1 MVVSCPKSDCFGRFP
16 GLSQNLSNPVRS
28 RSEVGPKSGPKY
40 GVGPKSGP
48 KYGVGPKSE
57 VGPKS
62 GPKYGVG
69 PKSELG
75 PKLVRS
81 LKSVRNRTVF
91 SKFWPQSS
99 LLAVLMH
106 FGQGSIPL
114 YERSTSLIQAQPG
127 ANRLVKGATSGYRMF
142 CFRLSDIRFWPQLAI
157 LAVFIVS
164 AKGPFPYMRGV
175 PLLYRPSPGQI
186 I

>member
-1 MVVSCPKSDCFGRFP
+1 MLVLAR
-16 GLSQNLSNPVRS
+16 VRS
-28 RSEVGPKSGPKY
+28 KKKSPQRARLQSSTFGGFLDLVKI
-40 GVGPKSGP
+40 SAIR
-48 KYGVGPKSE
+48 SE

-127 ANRLVKGATSGYRMF
+127 ANRLVKGATSDYRMF
-142 CFRLSDIRFWPQLAI
+142 CFGPVPTRNKAKFCPSLS
-157 LAVFIVS
+157 
-164 AKGPFPYMRGV
+164 
-175 PLLYRPSPGQI
+175 
-186 I
+186 

>member
-1 MVVSCPKSDCFGRFP
+1 MGHACSPPLLVVSCPKSDCFGRFP

-40 GVGPKSGP
+40 G
-48 KYGVGPKSE
+48 

-127 ANRLVKGATSGYRMF
+127 ANRLVKGAISDCRMF
-142 CFRLSDIRFWPQLAI
+142 CFGPVPTDIRFWPQLAI
-157 LAVFIVS
+157 LAVFMVS
-164 AKGPFPYMRGV
+164 A
-175 PLLYRPSPGQI
+175 
-186 I
+186 

>member
-1 MVVSCPKSDCFGRFP
+1 MGTLAVLHFWWFP

-28 RSEVGPKSGPKY
+28 R
-40 GVGPKSGP
+40 
-48 KYGVGPKSE
+48 SE

-127 ANRLVKGATSGYRMF
+127 ANRLVKGATSDYRRF
-142 CFRLSDIRFWPQLAI
+142 CFGPVPTRNKAKFCPSLS
-157 LAVFIVS
+157 
-164 AKGPFPYMRGV
+164 
-175 PLLYRPSPGQI
+175 
-186 I
+186 